1 VFRLVVAMTN
11 ATTLYY
17 VADPM
22 CSWCW
27 GFAPVLKEL
36 TNRLP
41 DVPVQIVL
49 GGLAAD
55 SDEPMANGM
64 RQYVQQAW
72 RDVRAASGVEFNFD
86 FWTQCQPRRSTY
98 PACRAVILA
107 RLQNLESPMFGAIQ
121 KAYYL
126 QAKNPSDAST
136 LADLAAELGMD
147 REQFQLDLNAPATQ
161 QLLEKD
167 FHQRHQLG
175 ANSFPSI
182 GIRHRGK
189 NQLIHRGWGDVEN
202 IWQEYRAATE

>member
-1 VFRLVVAMTN
+1 MTN

-27 GFAPVLKEL
+27 GFAPVLQEL
-36 TNRLP
+36 TRRIP

-55 SDEPMANGM
+55 SDEPMAEEM
-64 RQYVQQAW
+64 RHYVQQAW
-72 RDVRAASGVEFNFD
+72 RDVRAASGAQFNFD
-86 FWTQCQPRRSTY
+86 FWAQCQPRRSTY
-98 PACRAVILA
+98 PACRAVVLA
-107 RLQNLESPMFGAIQ
+107 RQQNLESQMFSAIQ

-136 LADLAAELGMD
+136 LADLAVELGMG
-147 REQFQLDLNAPATQ
+147 REQFLFDLNASATQ

-167 FHQRHQLG
+167 FHQRHLLG

-182 GIRHRGK
+182 GIRHCGK
-189 NQLIHRGWGDVEN
+189 DQLIHRGWGDVEN
-202 IWQEYRAATE
+202 IWQEYQAATE